1 MFRTV
6 YIQYEGANY
15 LNVSL
20 MLQVH
25 YGQSN
30 DIFVNPSEKTETS
43 DAKKKSSQVEGSL
56 VQQPYYPFPK
66 EGNDQAYLW
75 RYVVLSGTMY
85 LILHL
90 FLNCYIISFR
100 TSNISI
106 ISNLSLLL
114 VTKCTS
120 V

>member
-1 MFRTV
+1 MQHVKTYATLYMRCLYI
-6 YIQYEGANY
+6 YIQHEGATY

-43 DAKKKSSQVEGSL
+43 DAKKESSQVEGSL

-75 RYVVLSGTMY
+75 RYVVLSGTLY
-85 LILHL
+85 LMLRL
-90 FLNCYIISFR
+90 FLNCYVISL
-100 TSNISI
+100 I
-106 ISNLSLLL
+106 
-114 VTKCTS
+114 
-120 V
+120 